1 MGRRA
6 MWACRSAA
14 RDGAAGGARSGA
26 PTLPRLWLVQ
36 EHTGVPQSARD
47 LLSGGFNRHDGPS
60 FLNPFRAL
68 SRALWRAAVHR
79 EAESGGGATSRG
91 ARGQLGLSSSAKISN
106 LTSRKSWCILI
117 IGHSYVVSASCC
129 CLVICNKYFL
139 GARHSCN
146 DITLRR
152 LHPYTVLPYVELKCE
167 CECVCEHC
175 L

>member
-60 FLNPFRAL
+60 FLTPFRAP

-91 ARGQLGLSSSAKISN
+91 ARGQLGLSSSVKISI
-106 LTSRKSWCILI
+106 LTSRKSWVHFDYWTLICIRQLI
-117 IGHSYVVSASCC
+117 PNY
-129 CLVICNKYFL
+129 
-139 GARHSCN
+139 
-146 DITLRR
+146 
-152 LHPYTVLPYVELKCE
+152 
-167 CECVCEHC
+167 
-175 L
+175 

>member
-91 ARGQLGLSSSAKISN
+91 ARGQLGLSSSAKISI
-106 LTSRKSWCILI
+106 LTSRKSWCILKAL
-117 IGHSYVVSASCC
+117 HSYLDGEPRGLVGGSLEVLNEVSASGR
-129 CLVICNKYFL
+129 KR
-139 GARHSCN
+139 GTSAHS
-146 DITLRR
+146 L
-152 LHPYTVLPYVELKCE
+152 
-167 CECVCEHC
+167 
-175 L
+175 